1 MDPSVPVH
9 HVMFDMAWVSDPTAW
24 LGLLTLVV
32 IEIVLGIDNLVFIA
46 ILSAKLPTKKL
57 RDKARYTGLG
67 GALIIR
73 LILLTFISYIVTFT
87 EPLFHIGGFA
97 VSGRD
102 LVMLVGGLFL
112 LYKATHELHAKLEG
126 FDEELSASKAA
137 GSAFWLVV
145 LQIVVLDAVFSLDA
159 IITAVGMIDHVFI
172 MMFAVVIAM
181 GIMTLASKA
190 ITEFVSHHPTLVI
203 LCLGFLLLIGCSL
216 MMEALHFHVPKG
228 YLYAAIGFSI
238 LIEIFNQVAR
248 RNTLKLGKG
257 AGSMESREVAAN
269 LVLRL
274 LGSNQNQ
281 VQTFKE
287 AIVSKTGSEVFDFE
301 EKEMVSRVLQLSSM
315 PIKAVMTART
325 DVEMIDL
332 SLPLN
337 ELTKELFS
345 LARSRVAAY
354 KNGQKDQP
362 LGYVRR
368 IDLITQILKR
378 QEQEK
383 AGQKD
388 IKPFDPTAFVREPLY
403 LPETI
408 SILKALEEFRKT
420 KGTIAFVIDEFGNFE
435 GLISLHDIMEEIAGE
450 LPEQAEVPE
459 LVRVSPGVYRIEGD
473 AILKDVSRLTGF
485 KVPPSENYHTIAGF
499 ILDYLQRVPKQGEI
513 ITFAKWEITIVKVN
527 ELSILSIELR
537 SLKPQPDKK

>member
-1 MDPSVPVH
+1 MDAVAAH

-46 ILSAKLPTKKL
+46 ILSAKLPTKRL

-67 GALIIR
+67 GALLIR
-73 LILLTFISYIVTFT
+73 LVLLTFISYIVTFT
-87 EPLFHIGGFA
+87 TPLFHIGSFA

-102 LVMLVGGLFL
+102 LVMMVGGLFL

-126 FDEELSASKAA
+126 FDEELSVSKAA

-145 LQIVVLDAVFSLDA
+145 LQIMVLDAVFSLDA
-159 IITAVGMIDHVFI
+159 IITAVGMIEHVFI
-172 MMFAVVIAM
+172 MMFAVIIAM
-181 GIMTLASKA
+181 GIMTLASRA

-203 LCLGFLLLIGCSL
+203 LCLGFLLLIGFSL
-216 MMEALHFHVPKG
+216 IMEALHFHVPKG

-248 RNTLKLGKG
+248 KNTLKLGSG
-257 AGSMESREVAAN
+257 VNAMQSREVAAN

-274 LGSNQNQ
+274 LGSNQTQ

-287 AIVSKTGSEVFDFE
+287 AIVSKTGSHVFDFE

-325 DVEMIDL
+325 DVEMLDIAQSVADITADVRKL
-332 SLPLN
+332 L
-337 ELTKELFS
+337 
-345 LARSRVAAY
+345 RSRVVVY

-368 IDLITQILKR
+368 VDMLSRLLDTKNNTTIGDLSNLIY
-378 QEQEK
+378 
-383 AGQKD
+383 
-388 IKPFDPTAFVREPLY
+388 EPLY

-408 SILKALEEFRKT
+408 SILKALEEFRK
-420 KGTIAFVIDEFGNFE
+420 KKAALGFVIDEFGNFE
-435 GLISLHDIMEEIAGE
+435 GVISLHDIMEEIAGE
-450 LPEQAEVPE
+450 LPERTEVPE
-459 LVRVSPGVYRIEGD
+459 LVRVSPGVYRIAGD

-485 KVPPSENYHTIAGF
+485 KVPPSDNYHTLAGF
-499 ILDYLQRVPKQGEI
+499 ILDYLQRMPLQGEVI
-513 ITFAKWEITIVKVN
+513 SFAKWTLTIVKVSETSVVEV
-527 ELSILSIELR
+527 ELK
-537 SLKPQPDKK
+537 SLTKTTEKKTKR

>member
-1 MDPSVPVH
+1 MDAVAAH

-46 ILSAKLPTKKL
+46 ILSAKLPTKRL

-67 GALIIR
+67 GALLIR
-73 LILLTFISYIVTFT
+73 LVLLTFISYIVTFT
-87 EPLFHIGGFA
+87 TPLFHIGSFA

-102 LVMLVGGLFL
+102 LVMMVGGLFL

-126 FDEELSASKAA
+126 FDEELSVSKAA

-145 LQIVVLDAVFSLDA
+145 LQIMVLDAVFSLDA
-159 IITAVGMIDHVFI
+159 IITAVGMIEHVFI
-172 MMFAVVIAM
+172 MMFAVIIAM
-181 GIMTLASKA
+181 GIMTLASRA

-203 LCLGFLLLIGCSL
+203 LCLGFLLLIGFSL
-216 MMEALHFHVPKG
+216 IMEALHFHVPKG

-248 RNTLKLGKG
+248 KNTLKLGSG
-257 AGSMESREVAAN
+257 VNAMQSREVAAN

-274 LGSNQNQ
+274 LGSNQTQ

-287 AIVSKTGSEVFDFE
+287 AIVSKTGSHVFDFE

-325 DVEMIDL
+325 DVEMLDIAQSVADITADVRKL
-332 SLPLN
+332 L
-337 ELTKELFS
+337 
-345 LARSRVAAY
+345 RSRVVVY

-368 IDLITQILKR
+368 VDMLSRLLDTKNNTTIGDLSNLIY
-378 QEQEK
+378 
-383 AGQKD
+383 
-388 IKPFDPTAFVREPLY
+388 EPLY

-408 SILKALEEFRKT
+408 SILKALEEFRK
-420 KGTIAFVIDEFGNFE
+420 KKAALGFVIDEFGNFE
-435 GLISLHDIMEEIAGE
+435 GVISLHDIMEEIAGE
-450 LPEQAEVPE
+450 LPERTEVPE
-459 LVRVSPGVYRIEGD
+459 LVRVSPGVYRIAGD

-485 KVPPSENYHTIAGF
+485 KVPPSDNYHTLAGF
-499 ILDYLQRVPKQGEI
+499 ILDYLQRMPLQGEVI
-513 ITFAKWEITIVKVN
+513 SFAKWTLTIVKVSETSVVEV
-527 ELSILSIELR
+527 ELK
-537 SLKPQPDKK
+537 SLTKTPEKKTKR

>member
-1 MDPSVPVH
+1 MELSASH

-57 RDKARYTGLG
+57 RDKARYVGLG

-87 EPLFHIGGFA
+87 TPLFHLGSFG

-145 LQIVVLDAVFSLDA
+145 LQIMVLDAVFSLDA
-159 IITAVGMIDHVFI
+159 IITAVGMIEHVFI

-181 GIMTLASKA
+181 GIMTLASRT

-203 LCLGFLLLIGCSL
+203 LCLGFLLLIGFSL
-216 MMEALHFHVPKG
+216 IMEALHFHVPKG

-248 RNTLKLGKG
+248 KNTLNLGSG
-257 AGSMESREVAAN
+257 VNSMQSREVAAN

-287 AIVSKTGSEVFDFE
+287 AIVSKTGSQVFDFE

-325 DVEMIDL
+325 DVEMLDIAQSVVDL
-332 SLPLN
+332 TADVRKLL
-337 ELTKELFS
+337 
-345 LARSRVAAY
+345 RSRVVVY

-368 IDLITQILKR
+368 VDLLSRLLDGASQT
-378 QEQEK
+378 
-383 AGQKD
+383 AKD
-388 IKPFDPTAFVREPLY
+388 HVVDISGLIREPLY

-420 KGTIAFVIDEFGNFE
+420 KAALGFVIDEFGNFE
-435 GLISLHDIMEEIAGE
+435 GVISLHDIMEEIAGE

-459 LVRVSPGVYRIEGD
+459 LVRVSPGVFRIAGD

-485 KVPPSENYHTIAGF
+485 KVPPSDNYHTMAGF
-499 ILDYLQRVPKQGEI
+499 ILDYLQRMPLQGEI
-513 ITFAKWEITIVKVN
+513 ISLAKWTITIMKVSETTVASV
-527 ELSILSIELR
+527 ELKNLSA
-537 SLKPQPDKK
+537 QPDKKAGR

>member
-1 MDPSVPVH
+1 MDAVAAH

-46 ILSAKLPTKKL
+46 ILSAKLPTKRL

-67 GALIIR
+67 GALLIR
-73 LILLTFISYIVTFT
+73 LVLLTFISYIVTFT
-87 EPLFHIGGFA
+87 TPLFHIGSFA

-102 LVMLVGGLFL
+102 LVMMVGGLFL

-126 FDEELSASKAA
+126 FDEELSVSKAA

-145 LQIVVLDAVFSLDA
+145 LQIMVLDAVFSLDA

-172 MMFAVVIAM
+172 MMFAVIIAM
-181 GIMTLASKA
+181 GIMTLASRA

-203 LCLGFLLLIGCSL
+203 LCLGFLLLIGFSL
-216 MMEALHFHVPKG
+216 IMEALHFHVPKG

-248 RNTLKLGKG
+248 KNTLKLGSG
-257 AGSMESREVAAN
+257 VNAMQSREVAAN

-274 LGSNQNQ
+274 LGSNQTQ

-287 AIVSKTGSEVFDFE
+287 AIVSKTGSHVFDFE

-325 DVEMIDL
+325 DVEMLDIAQSVADITADVRKL
-332 SLPLN
+332 L
-337 ELTKELFS
+337 
-345 LARSRVAAY
+345 RSRVVVY

-368 IDLITQILKR
+368 VDMLSRLLDTKNNTTIGDLSNLIY
-378 QEQEK
+378 
-383 AGQKD
+383 
-388 IKPFDPTAFVREPLY
+388 EPLY

-408 SILKALEEFRKT
+408 SILKALEEFRK
-420 KGTIAFVIDEFGNFE
+420 KKAALGFVIDEFGNFE
-435 GLISLHDIMEEIAGE
+435 GVISLHDIMEEIAGE
-450 LPEQAEVPE
+450 LPERTEVPE
-459 LVRVSPGVYRIEGD
+459 LVRVSPGVYRIAGD

-485 KVPPSENYHTIAGF
+485 KVPPSDNYHTLAGF
-499 ILDYLQRVPKQGEI
+499 ILDYLQRMPLQGEVI
-513 ITFAKWEITIVKVN
+513 SFAKWTLTIVKVSETSVVEV
-527 ELSILSIELR
+527 ELK
-537 SLKPQPDKK
+537 SLTKTPEKKTKR